1 MKFIATTI
9 LTLSLLGNGHA
20 QDILASLDTA
30 QSAYAAGNSQQARQH
45 LQQALIDLN
54 VRLGHQVLATLPAT
68 LGGLEINQN
77 EETVVGGTGFAG
89 LMISR
94 TYSNDTKRI
103 KITIANDSPTMS
115 MVSSFLSN
123 DMLSGIMASQTGQ
136 KKVVVSGY
144 KGMLEK
150 SDYDDDTVA
159 YTLNIPLEESL
170 FTLEA
175 RGFASENEVLDL
187 AQQIDLRKIAGLLH

>member
-20 QDILASLDTA
+20 QDILASLDAA

-150 SDYDDDTVA
+150 SDYDDGTVA
-159 YTLNIPLEESL
+159 YTLNVPLEESL

>member
-20 QDILASLDTA
+20 QDILASLDAA

-54 VRLGHQVLATLPAT
+54 IRLGHQVLATLPAT

>member
-20 QDILASLDTA
+20 QDILASLDAA

>member
-1 MKFIATTI
+1 MKLITTTI
-9 LTLSLLGNGHA
+9 LTLLLLGSSHA
-20 QDILASLDTA
+20 QDILASLDAA
-30 QSAYAAGNSQQARQH
+30 QSAYAAGNGQQARQH

-54 VRLGHQVLATLPAT
+54 VRIGQQVLAALPAT
-68 LGGLEINQN
+68 LGGLEINQE

-94 TYSNDTKRI
+94 TYGNDSRRI
-103 KITIANDSPTMS
+103 KITIANDSPMMS

-150 SDYDDDTVA
+150 SDYDDGTVS
-159 YTLNIPLEESL
+159 YTLNVPLEESL

-175 RGFASENEVLDL
+175 RGFASESEVLDL
-187 AQQIDLRKIAGLLH
+187 AQQIDLRQVAALLH

>member
-1 MKFIATTI
+1 MKFIATII

-20 QDILASLDTA
+20 QDILASLDAA

-54 VRLGHQVLATLPAT
+54 VRLGHQVLATLPTT
-68 LGGLEINQN
+68 LGGLAINQN

>member
-20 QDILASLDTA
+20 QDILASLDAA

-54 VRLGHQVLATLPAT
+54 VRLGHQVLATLPTT
-68 LGGLEINQN
+68 LGGLAINQN